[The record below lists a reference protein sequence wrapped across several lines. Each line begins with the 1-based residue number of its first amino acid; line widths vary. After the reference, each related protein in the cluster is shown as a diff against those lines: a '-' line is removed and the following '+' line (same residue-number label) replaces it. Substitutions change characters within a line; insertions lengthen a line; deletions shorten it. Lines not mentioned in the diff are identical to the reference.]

1 MWTFVLDFGFIGFS
15 SAACSTLFA
24 EGTRSIYVFGWQ
36 PSRGLVVLACI
47 AGIIIYPVG
56 YLVFVFLKLSQ
67 LQSSGQVVYN
77 SKFRKYT
84 DRVVDAIKVKV
95 DPPVPSWIP
104 ILSQIAT
111 RRISCAIPIKDER
124 GRSVRF
130 GEVAECRSGS
140 EGDLDELTPVYGS
153 SDTGASLDEFSRPFL
168 PAAVG
173 APDHRQGEDGEQQ
186 QGFLLTEDVCR
197 GRLYRRVG
205 EVGMAEDELFALT
218 SWLYERADE
227 ERRLVADYGGILRL
241 VGGGRHGCC
250 IVPEAASDEE
260 SPELGQNDLIAVSRG
275 NVLENR

>member
-1 MWTFVLDFGFIGFS
+1 
-15 SAACSTLFA
+15 
-24 EGTRSIYVFGWQ
+24 
-36 PSRGLVVLACI
+36 
-47 AGIIIYPVG
+47 
-56 YLVFVFLKLSQ
+56 
-67 LQSSGQVVYN
+67 
-77 SKFRKYT
+77 
-84 DRVVDAIKVKV
+84 IKVKV

-130 GEVAECRSGS
+130 GEVVECGSGW

-173 APDHRQGEDGEQQ
+173 DRQGEDGEQQ
-186 QGFLLTEDVCR
+186 RRFYLTEDVCR
-197 GRLYRRVG
+197 GRMYRRVS
-205 EVGMAEDELFALT
+205 ELSIAEDELFALT
-218 SWLYERADE
+218 SWLFERADE

-250 IVPEAASDEE
+250 I
-260 SPELGQNDLIAVSRG
+260 
-275 NVLENR
+275 